1 MKKRGVL
8 VYVPKRKTLKMVK
21 GEKKKVEES
30 LLPNLVFVFTDEC
43 TARRLVAFPLKS
55 ESRRKD
61 KMPVSLHFMYDHTS
75 LNENGLNDVVVIP
88 HKEMV
93 NLFVSPLEGA
103 SLSVPS
109 HRLISGSRKT
119 SKS

>member
-55 ESRRKD
+55 ESLRKD
-61 KMPVSLHFMYDHTS
+61 KMPVILRFMYDHTS

-93 NLFVSPLEGA
+93 NFIRFTIGGSESIRAVSPA
-103 SLSVPS
+103 DFRIKKD
-109 HRLISGSRKT
+109 HT
-119 SKS
+119 S